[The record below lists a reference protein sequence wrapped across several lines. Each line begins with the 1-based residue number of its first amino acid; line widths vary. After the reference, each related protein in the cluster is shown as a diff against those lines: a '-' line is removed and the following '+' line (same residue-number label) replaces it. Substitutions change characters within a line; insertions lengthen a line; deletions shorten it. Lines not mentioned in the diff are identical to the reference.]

1 MFQGISTWTAA
12 HSDFVAAV
20 FFTVVAVTVCCLVF
34 PQDGSG
40 GDFDF
45 GGDGGGE

>member
-1 MFQGISTWTAA
+1 MFHHFTTWAAA
-12 HSDFVAAV
+12 HSDFVAMILLTSV
-20 FFTVVAVTVCCLVF
+20 CVVVCCVVF

-45 GGDGGGE
+45 GGGWGD